1 MTIYQGMRWFKCD
14 FQIQSPEDAM
24 HWADSDTKLDEPRR
38 PLSQPLP
45 DANGNLGPKVPDES
59 RIQEIAR
66 TFLRRC
72 HTVGLEVIGV
82 TDHNFSQKIE
92 PRDWFLTHLIEQNKV
107 VAQEFNRPPLF
118 ILPGFEVD
126 IGYHVLCLF
135 EPAKKCSHVR
145 RVNMI
150 LTKLGLI
157 ENQRF
162 RAGVP
167 EPLRSAGE
175 NVSLKKLL
183 EVVQNEHGG
192 IVIAAHAD
200 QNDGIMSQARNSA
213 DYQLLN
219 LMAVEVTANP
229 PAHKYLDILEGRN
242 NHWSRTER
250 QPAYV
255 MSSDAKSLKT
265 DPTGNPCPNSV
276 GYRHSWLKMSK
287 PSIEAMRQAFLDP
300 SSRVKVLGDRPSD
313 SQKHPRICSI
323 SVRGAKFLDDQD
335 VIFSENLNCV
345 IGGRGSG
352 KSSLLEYLRF
362 AFGLD
367 DAVSAG
373 KDTSLARKRELLLGS
388 ITNQGAEIR
397 VTFQAEG
404 GVSDTLIFTPSNPV
418 GQQRRLEGRQVDD
431 LPTVLKQLQAQFF
444 SQGELSRMTGNGAGQ
459 GQVLSLIDTS
469 SGAGLIDLQIRE
481 RDLQARLNSL
491 FQSRKDQQR
500 LLTEIKVATQEA
512 TELERQMKARESVQ
526 ADSIKNQMAL
536 QARRFLD
543 ELVKTAEQDKKH
555 VAELIDSLSKTTTV
569 LPETA
574 KDWPESEWFNASVA
588 SRNSAR
594 IFLIQEMEKVLRR
607 FNEELEKA
615 KSIESINTVRNAVQI
630 AQDNFKRACAEKGI
644 QPEDITRLQG
654 LEEQRQAKLELVLMR
669 QKELE
674 EVNIKVAGFDLTLS
688 ELHTVWREQFNI
700 RSATAKAMENSVASH
715 TVRVSTEYM
724 ADKSSFS
731 DAWRRLAP
739 RDGRNKLARHWEEL
753 GDDIFSTWQARQNL
767 MSPWELVEIARSD
780 VRAIP
785 YFYGEMLSD
794 LQPAL
799 IKHIDSD
806 DVRPIWEAIRI
817 TRINDGVD
825 VELLRDDGTPAGSMS
840 GALSEGQRNTVL
852 LNLMLARGV
861 GPIVIDQPEDELDSS
876 FIYKTLVKDLRAI
889 KDRRQLIVATHN
901 ANLPVNGDAELIYAL
916 EARDGRG
923 KQLGEGGLDRKEIAE
938 AVLNIMEGSEQA
950 FKRRSEKYHF

>member
-1 MTIYQGMRWFKCD
+1 MTDYQGMRWFKCD
-14 FQIQSPEDAM
+14 FQIQTPEDAI
-24 HWADSDTKLDEPRR
+24 HWADPDTKLDEPRR
-38 PLSQPLP
+38 PLSPPLP
-45 DANGNLGPKVPDES
+45 DANGNVGPNAPDES
-59 RIQEIAR
+59 KIQEIAR
-66 TFLRRC
+66 TFLKRC
-72 HTVGLEVIGV
+72 HTVGLEVIGI
-82 TDHNFSQKIE
+82 TDHNFSQKTE
-92 PRDWFLTHLIEQNKV
+92 PRDWFLTHLIEQNKK
-107 VAQEFNRPPLF
+107 VAQELSRPPLF

-135 EPAKKCSHVR
+135 EPAKKLSHVR

-162 RAGVP
+162 RAGAP
-167 EPLRSAGE
+167 APLRSAGD
-175 NVSLKKLL
+175 NVGLKTLL
-183 EVVQNEHGG
+183 EVVQIEHGG

-200 QNDGIMSQARNSA
+200 QTDGVMTHSRNIA

-229 PAHKYLDILEGRN
+229 PNQKYLDILEGRDK
-242 NHWSRTER
+242 HWSRMER

-255 MSSDAKSLKT
+255 MSSDAKSLKS
-265 DPTGNPCPNSV
+265 DAAGNPLPNSI
-276 GYRHSWLKMSK
+276 GYRHTWLKMSK

-313 SQKHPRICSI
+313 SQTHPRICSV

-367 DAVSAG
+367 DASTEG
-373 KDTSLARKRELLLGS
+373 KDTSLVRKRELLLNS
-388 ITNQGAEIR
+388 ITNQGAEIH
-397 VTFQAEG
+397 VTFQVEG
-404 GVSDTLIFTPSNPV
+404 GVSDTLIYIPSNPI
-418 GQQRRLEGRQVDD
+418 GQQRKLEGRQVDD

-469 SGAGLIDLQIRE
+469 SGASLIDLKIRE
-481 RDLQARLNSL
+481 RDLQSRLNSL
-491 FQSRKDQQR
+491 FQARRNQQR
-500 LLTEIKVATQEA
+500 LLAEIKIATQEA
-512 TELERQMKARESVQ
+512 TELERQMKARQSVQ
-526 ADSIKNQMAL
+526 ADSMKNQMAL

-543 ELVKTAEQDKKH
+543 ELVKAGEQEKKQ
-555 VAELIDSLSKTTTV
+555 VAELIDSLEKTATS
-569 LPETA
+569 LPDTA
-574 KDWPESEWFNASVA
+574 KDWPESEWFMATVA

-594 IFLIQEMEKVLRR
+594 TLLIQEMKEVLER
-607 FNEELEKA
+607 FNKKMEKA
-615 KSIESINTVRNAVQI
+615 TSVENISIVRNAVQI
-630 AQDNFKRACAEKGI
+630 AQENFIRACAEKGI
-644 QPEDITRLQG
+644 QPEDITRLQE
-654 LEEQRQAKLELVLMR
+654 LEEQRQAKLALVIMR

-674 EVNIKVAGFDLTLS
+674 EVNTKAATFHSTLS
-688 ELHTVWREQFNI
+688 ELHDVWREQFDV
-700 RSATAKAMENSVASH
+700 RSATARAMENSVASH
-715 TVRVSTEYM
+715 TVRVSTDYM
-724 ADKSSFS
+724 ADKSSFN

-739 RDGRNKLARHWEEL
+739 RDGRGKLARHWEEL
-753 GDDIFSTWQARQNL
+753 GDDLFSTWQTRPDL
-767 MSPWELVEIARSD
+767 MSPWELVETARSD
-780 VRAIP
+780 ARAIP
-785 YFYGEMLSD
+785 YLYGEMVSD
-794 LQPAL
+794 LQPAM

-806 DVRPIWEAIRI
+806 DVRPIWESIRI

-825 VELLRDDGTPAGSMS
+825 VELLRDDGSPAGSMS

-852 LNLMLARGV
+852 LNLMLARGI
-861 GPIVIDQPEDELDSS
+861 GPIIIDQPEDELDSS

-923 KQLGEGGLDRKEIAE
+923 KQLGQGGLDRKEIAD